1 MNTTTN
7 TTSTSNAQ
15 LKTLYIIT
23 LERQDDEEVEEEE
36 VKEAQQKKANRVQ
49 VKKKTR
55 KSPRTVA
62 NLIRKIKTK
71 KEENLSAYVIISLPN
86 PNREI
91 ILLYMYVKRISFAE
105 RNKN

>member
-23 LERQDDEEVEEEE
+23 LERQDDEEVEEE
-36 VKEAQQKKANRVQ
+36 VKEKKANRVQ

-91 ILLYMYVKRISFAE
+91 ILL
-105 RNKN
+105 